1 MTSMSGVVQLAFMK
15 SLAIWDDIEIY
26 ADTVG
31 LVVTLQLAQIRVQ
44 DFYSCNDIFHQT
56 SVAKHKAGWE
66 IELTTFCL
74 KKIRGLKMFF
84 FLLFVE
90 IDKEAI
96 ELGIRWS

>member
-26 ADTVG
+26 TDTVG
-31 LVVTLQLAQIRVQ
+31 LVVTLQLAQIRVE

-56 SVAKHKAGWE
+56 CVAKHKVGWE

-74 KKIRGLKMFF
+74 KK
-84 FLLFVE
+84 
-90 IDKEAI
+90 
-96 ELGIRWS
+96 